1 VDADQHWRVR
11 NHRDR
16 PSVAAGE
23 YVVLAVSDTG
33 VGMDEVALARA
44 TDPFFTTKGPGKGT
58 GLGLSMVHGFVAQS
72 GGALSLS
79 SRIGMGTTIELWLP
93 RTTESVQEA
102 APGQTACP
110 QAVARKLRIL
120 LADDDPLVVAGT
132 IGMLEELGH
141 DAIRTAGSGAEAL
154 GVLRG
159 DGDFDLLLT
168 DYMMPGMTGAQL
180 ATQARA
186 LYPSLPVLLAS
197 GFAELDGSTGV
208 GWPRLRKPYSLSD
221 LSTALTAF
229 EPARSR

>member
-1 VDADQHWRVR
+1 
-11 NHRDR
+11 
-16 PSVAAGE
+16 
-23 YVVLAVSDTG
+23 
-33 VGMDEVALARA
+33 M
-44 TDPFFTTKGPGKGT
+44 
-58 GLGLSMVHGFVAQS
+58 
-72 GGALSLS
+72 
-79 SRIGMGTTIELWLP
+79 
-93 RTTESVQEA
+93 
-102 APGQTACP
+102 
-110 QAVARKLRIL
+110 
-120 LADDDPLVVAGT
+120 DDDPLVVAGT

-154 GVLRG
+154 GVLRR

-221 LSTALTAF
+221 LSTALAAF